1 LTVVIGFG
9 FGFGAG
15 TAGDALAT
23 VFDAG
28 AGIGAGT
35 GAGVEGTGLAFD
47 VVFGS
52 TRLDVALGFTDKG
65 VGFGFNADG
74 AAAALLD
81 GLTSSSKKSS
91 PDLRKEKKPAPPLLS
106 DCLSPRLLAKH
117 VDLVR
122 SADRAPH
129 LK

>member
-1 LTVVIGFG
+1 LTVVIGFGFG

-35 GAGVEGTGLAFD
+35 GVEGTGLAFD
-47 VVFGS
+47 AVFGS
-52 TRLDVALGFTDKG
+52 IRLDVALGFTGKG
-65 VGFGFNADG
+65 VGFNVG
-74 AAAALLD
+74 ATAALFD

-117 VDLVR
+117 VVLVR
-122 SADRAPH
+122 SAPLAPW

>member
-1 LTVVIGFG
+1 
-9 FGFGAG
+9 
-15 TAGDALAT
+15 LAT

-35 GAGVEGTGLAFD
+35 GVEGTGLAFD
-47 VVFGS
+47 AVFGS
-52 TRLDVALGFTDKG
+52 IRLDVALGFTGKG

-74 AAAALLD
+74 ATAALFD

-117 VDLVR
+117 VVLVR
-122 SADRAPH
+122 SAPLAPW